1 MDNDFLQQMKR
12 QAFMSAL
19 MRGANSSS
27 NDDLLSDNDSDKSQA
42 DDSFFIASVRE
53 AEVRVDAMPLG
64 VNLTRVA
71 DYIVNPDNH
80 VVGLPGEFHN
90 LLSSYLGLRDYYH
103 ALIIGEYA
111 LSFFPYDIDLL
122 ADSIQAAA
130 GSAQYDKGGDL
141 IQRAEKIN
149 KQYWDWRLFLMI
161 ADYYSSQ
168 LSSCSPEEFESIYG
182 KGLSITEEYMKY
194 LPWDDRAYNKMAEY
208 YLIKNE
214 RQKARAILEKAIYD
228 DIEGLD
234 GTRQH
239 IVAPQCCLTMIDKI
253 LSETIEY
260 DRIVEIAEKGI
271 QYTAQEQTSA
281 RMGYFKFRSAMA
293 MDALITRDHYKN
305 KQTIQEALREYQC
318 AFDLNGD
325 MAYGKT
331 IQERYAALSQNS
343 QNPVIDMP
351 LIKRPLFSDNSQ
363 DSNK

>member
-253 LSETIEY
+253 LSETIE
-260 DRIVEIAEKGI
+260 DPPHNCA
-271 QYTAQEQTSA
+271 
-281 RMGYFKFRSAMA
+281 
-293 MDALITRDHYKN
+293 
-305 KQTIQEALREYQC
+305 QTIHIIPATQISRKSA
-318 AFDLNGD
+318 
-325 MAYGKT
+325 
-331 IQERYAALSQNS
+331 IQAHYLHT
-343 QNPVIDMP
+343 
-351 LIKRPLFSDNSQ
+351 K
-363 DSNK
+363 